1 VKLKKQKTKQTNNVA
16 KNLLLLFKTE
26 KTLLFATSE
35 LNNHKEPHLISV
47 VLIFHII
54 IIMSKEA

>member
-1 VKLKKQKTKQTNNVA
+1 MVLIFIDIVA

-35 LNNHKEPHLISV
+35 FNNHKEPHLVSV
-47 VLIFHII
+47 VLI
-54 IIMSKEA
+54 ST